1 MAKASAARNGAEPH
15 GEKKPAGCYVL
26 SLEVENVRCFGP
38 KQTLDCSDGEGR
50 PRQWTV
56 ILGDNGTGKTTLLQA
71 LACHEWMD
79 KSDDNIFKGEA
90 LILQMFPGFLSRST
104 PQRHGKSHLSACIQ
118 ATIRESSGTACL
130 GSWDILSDST
140 ATFSSVLHSLV
151 LCGYGPNRG
160 AFVRNEESGMAE
172 TPSDDATS
180 SLFLGGSRLRDAE
193 KLLINLDYASKSDD
207 GGTQKEILD
216 RVEEVLL
223 NVLPGI
229 TALNYEPGTGYFPRP
244 RVEFKSDYGWV
255 PHRQLGH
262 GYQTMIAWVVDF
274 VSRMVER
281 YPESENPFAEPAVC
295 LVDEIDLH
303 LHPVWQR
310 KVIGYLSER
319 FPNTQFI
326 VTAHSPLVVQ
336 AAASA
341 NANIAVLVRSTEKDT
356 DGNHYVEIKN
366 NPEDVRNWRL
376 DQILTSDLFGMSS
389 ARPVEVEQLFARKH
403 ALLAKA
409 KLTKTEQGELADIE
423 KQLRELPFGETRPD
437 MKAMDE
443 VRQTLEM
450 LKKKL
455 AP

>member
-1 MAKASAARNGAEPH
+1 M
-15 GEKKPAGCYVL
+15 L
-26 SLEVENVRCFGP
+26 S
-38 KQTLDCSDGEGR
+38 
-50 PRQWTV
+50 WV
-56 ILGDNGTGKTTLLQA
+56 IDFT
-71 LACHEWMD
+71 
-79 KSDDNIFKGEA
+79 
-90 LILQMFPGFLSRST
+90 
-104 PQRHGKSHLSACIQ
+104 
-118 ATIRESSGTACL
+118 
-130 GSWDILSDST
+130 
-140 ATFSSVLHSLV
+140 
-151 LCGYGPNRG
+151 
-160 AFVRNEESGMAE
+160 
-172 TPSDDATS
+172 
-180 SLFLGGSRLRDAE
+180 SRLIELHPD
-193 KLLINLDYASKSDD
+193 
-207 GGTQKEILD
+207 
-216 RVEEVLL
+216 
-223 NVLPGI
+223 
-229 TALNYEPGTGYFPRP
+229 
-244 RVEFKSDYGWV
+244 
-255 PHRQLGH
+255 
-262 GYQTMIAWVVDF
+262 
-274 VSRMVER
+274 
-281 YPESENPFAEPAVC
+281 SENPPAEPAVC

-341 NANIAVLVRSTEKDT
+341 NANIAVLVRSTEKDA
-356 DGNHYVEIKN
+356 DGNHYVEVKN

-403 ALLAKA
+403 ALLAKD

>member
-1 MAKASAARNGAEPH
+1 
-15 GEKKPAGCYVL
+15 
-26 SLEVENVRCFGP
+26 
-38 KQTLDCSDGEGR
+38 
-50 PRQWTV
+50 
-56 ILGDNGTGKTTLLQA
+56 
-71 LACHEWMD
+71 
-79 KSDDNIFKGEA
+79 
-90 LILQMFPGFLSRST
+90 
-104 PQRHGKSHLSACIQ
+104 
-118 ATIRESSGTACL
+118 
-130 GSWDILSDST
+130 
-140 ATFSSVLHSLV
+140 
-151 LCGYGPNRG
+151 
-160 AFVRNEESGMAE
+160 
-172 TPSDDATS
+172 
-180 SLFLGGSRLRDAE
+180 
-193 KLLINLDYASKSDD
+193 
-207 GGTQKEILD
+207 
-216 RVEEVLL
+216 
-223 NVLPGI
+223 
-229 TALNYEPGTGYFPRP
+229 
-244 RVEFKSDYGWV
+244 
-255 PHRQLGH
+255 
-262 GYQTMIAWVVDF
+262 MIAWVTDF

-281 YPESENPFAEPAVC
+281 YPDSENPLAEPAVC

-341 NANIAVLVRSTEKDT
+341 NANIAVLVRSTETDA
-356 DGNHYVEIKN
+356 DGNHYVEIRN

-389 ARPVEVEQLFARKH
+389 ARPAEVEQLFDRKH
-403 ALLAKA
+403 SLLAKD
-409 KLTKTEQGELADIE
+409 KLTKAEQDELAGIE